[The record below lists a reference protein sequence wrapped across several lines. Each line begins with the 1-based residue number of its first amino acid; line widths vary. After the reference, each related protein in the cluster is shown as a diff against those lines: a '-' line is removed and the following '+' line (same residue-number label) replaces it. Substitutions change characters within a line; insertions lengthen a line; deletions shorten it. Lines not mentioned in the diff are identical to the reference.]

1 MAGKYTILETSPTV
15 YQDPVKGVVSGVLV
29 RFTLD
34 DYNEVHEIRV
44 PEMNV
49 ATVKTAIEKISKQRD
64 DLAALGQASK

>member
-1 MAGKYTILETSPTV
+1 MAGKYSIVDTQPTV
-15 YQDPVKGVVSGVLV
+15 YQDPIKGVVNGVLV

-49 ATVKTAIEKISKQRD
+49 QTVKTAIEKVVKQRD
-64 DLAALGQASK
+64 DLAALGQSPK